1 MKRAA
6 RHGVYID
13 EPNIIDAQFDAG
25 MCRDEFYIKIHKKV
39 AASYHN
45 KTNKNF
51 TIQRPFLR
59 RQIYWQRVVTV
70 SQELIQIAHVVWLV
84 LIQMRW

>member
-25 MCRDEFYIKIHKKV
+25 VCKDEFYIKVHKKV

-45 KTNKNF
+45 KTNKIFYDTTTIF
-51 TIQRPFLR
+51 TATKFTGNALLLSVR
-59 RQIYWQRVVTV
+59 
-70 SQELIQIAHVVWLV
+70 S
-84 LIQMRW
+84 